1 MADFYPT
8 TITPE
13 TTKRGPGRLM
23 YASLSTTYP
32 AVISDLVNLSTFAA
46 TASWF
51 DLGATKGGVQISFN
65 NSETVLDVDQIQTAI
80 MTVPDDSEMY
90 VSANLA
96 EASLDRLAF
105 AWEGDTVTINAT
117 PTVPEKNTGFGPFD
131 SYTQRRLAAGYRN
144 AQSGKLAFFVFRK
157 AQRAPQESTITFN
170 KGGDQ
175 LTIPARFRV
184 LPDTSVATLRQRFGL
199 AFEQQ

>member
-23 YASLSTTYP
+23 YASISTTFP
-32 AVISDLVNLSTFAA
+32 AQISDLINMSLFTA

-51 DLGATKGGVQISFN
+51 DLGATKGGIQIGFN
-65 NSETVLDVDQIQTAI
+65 NSETVLDVDQIASAI
-80 MTVPDDSEMY
+80 MTVPDDAEMF
-90 VSANLA
+90 VQANLA
-96 EASLDRLAF
+96 EASLDRLSF
-105 AWEGDTVTINAT
+105 SWEGDAVTINAA
-117 PTVPEKNTGFGPFD
+117 PPNPEKNTGFGPFD
-131 SYTQRRLAAGYRN
+131 SYTQRRLAAGYRSP
-144 AQSGKLAFFVFRK
+144 QSGKLAFFVFRK
-157 AQRAPQESTITFN
+157 AQRAPQESTITLN

-175 LTIPARFRV
+175 VTIPTRFRV
-184 LPDTSVATLRQRFGL
+184 LPDTSIAVVRQRFGL